1 MRLAKEGRTQTCGV
15 TEARVRA
22 AQARK
27 FLETAE
33 LILML
38 TTTSRLRE
46 SPRRSRCLRESLPRM
61 RCVAAAW
68 GAEARGQDHREAIGL
83 LAQVEPNGKALSRA
97 LARLL
102 DIKDGSQYGL
112 VFLGTARAKT
122 AVKSAVALT
131 EAAEEVLRA

>member
-1 MRLAKEGRTQTCGV
+1 MCIRDSAGIAASDALCCRSLGR
-15 TEARVRA
+15 R
-22 AQARK
+22 
-27 FLETAE
+27 
-33 LILML
+33 
-38 TTTSRLRE
+38 
-46 SPRRSRCLRESLPRM
+46 
-61 RCVAAAW
+61 
-68 GAEARGQDHREAIGL
+68 ARGQDHREAIGL